1 MGIELNIEL
10 GTEHIIMFF
19 GSFLIVYWCI
29 WDLSKW

>member
-1 MGIELNIEL
+1 M

-19 GSFLIVYWCI
+19 SSFLICYWII

>member
-1 MGIELNIEL
+1 MGIEL
-10 GTEHIIMFF
+10 GTEHIVMFF